1 MHIIIILLLIH
12 LIRYSLSG
20 EVIEYIHKK
29 GCIMFCM
36 RNIQKAIDQPPL
48 DVVESIATIFSCLKD
63 SADISQV
70 QCILYVYMY
79 TCSIIKRAM

>member
-1 MHIIIILLLIH
+1 MHF
-12 LIRYSLSG
+12 RYSLSG

-70 QCILYVYMY
+70 C
-79 TCSIIKRAM
+79 TCSIRGLCRGGEGGLEGRGKRER